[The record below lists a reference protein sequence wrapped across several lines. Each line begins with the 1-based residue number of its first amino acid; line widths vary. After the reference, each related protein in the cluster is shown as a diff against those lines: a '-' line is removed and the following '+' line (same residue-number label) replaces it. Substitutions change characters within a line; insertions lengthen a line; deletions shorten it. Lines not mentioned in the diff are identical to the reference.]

1 MKNNIIFFVLLFC
14 VCLLIGSSVWASLSP
29 HIKQFSTIKQ
39 NEPSY
44 ADILFAYFK
53 DKGIT
58 TSSLERLKK
67 RVKAAP
73 YFPALYV
80 GYDHSLTERE
90 GLKVSDNISLSGGDV
105 TIGPEDNDYNYYGY
119 LGRTVHARA
128 VWKLDE
134 IIFNR
139 NHLLIESERR
149 ELLKLQKTIGDDLY
163 KIYEDRYLYLIRYL
177 QAKGHLQSKAM
188 YYAKYLSLTDRIDAI
203 TGGQFHDRWWREQ
216 KQIPGL

>member
-1 MKNNIIFFVLLFC
+1 
-14 VCLLIGSSVWASLSP
+14 
-29 HIKQFSTIKQ
+29 
-39 NEPSY
+39 
-44 ADILFAYFK
+44 
-53 DKGIT
+53 
-58 TSSLERLKK
+58 LKK

-149 ELLKLQKTIGDDLY
+149 ELLKLRPHIFANGGDRNLVDSKKKSSSLNSEAVLCERLGIKVVFNVGKGGKLRSSTELVSRFKKESKHGTIPF
-163 KIYEDRYLYLIRYL
+163 
-177 QAKGHLQSKAM
+177 S
-188 YYAKYLSLTDRIDAI
+188 
-203 TGGQFHDRWWREQ
+203 
-216 KQIPGL
+216 